1 MVAHDEMLDTA
12 VAHELHAGRID
23 EEIALLV
30 SGARYECRVS
40 PDSQDSATSIQRGK

>member
-1 MVAHDEMLDTA
+1 MVAQDEMLDTA

-30 SGARYECRVS
+30 SGARYECRVEARQAKEIS
-40 PDSQDSATSIQRGK
+40 LSFMK